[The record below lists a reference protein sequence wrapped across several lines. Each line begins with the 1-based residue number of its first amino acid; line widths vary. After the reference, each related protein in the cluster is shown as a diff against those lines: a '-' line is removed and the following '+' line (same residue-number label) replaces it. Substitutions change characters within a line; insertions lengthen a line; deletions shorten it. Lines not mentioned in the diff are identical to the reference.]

1 MAHLDSTVI
10 DSEYG
15 FLEMFTEWLGR
26 RAVIQ
31 FGRHGDDKYQ
41 CTMTYQSRVH
51 ETTGRSPYEA
61 LKIAAGQHSSDDLY
75 GAKK

>member
-15 FLEMFTEWLGR
+15 FLETLTAWLGR

-31 FGRHGDDKYQ
+31 FGKYGDDKYQ
-41 CTMTYQSRVH
+41 CTMTYCGRIH
-51 ETTGRSPYEA
+51 ETIGRSPYEA
-61 LKIAAGQHSSDDLY
+61 LKIAVGQHSSDDLY
-75 GAKK
+75 GVKK